1 MISQGWTQTPP
12 SGVPAS
18 ATPVPSSAEELY
30 KQLRTVGLSKSRV
43 YQVREVSL
51 DRSAVHLTLDDGTIA
66 FTEDVAGRVT
76 GAFFEGEGEILLI
89 PPDRMERTSMH
100 LFTGAAILEE
110 RFSTAYFR
118 FNDDT
123 YAELRPQL
131 VPAEH
136 TEEFLTRWSETAQNL
151 AEVDAMRLLLSFS
164 DSLPL
169 SGALPQPAPTHSDP
183 IPDRMLRARLQGQKL
198 GIFDVFYDARSPE
211 QVGLGQLRSVQGQSY
226 YDVWTSFSPG
236 SATWRS
242 AQARKEE
249 TAPDREFSVTQFKI
263 KAEVNPP
270 TTLTAEATLQLEMHR
285 GGARTLLFELS
296 RFLEVKGVEA
306 DGRAVEFIHN
316 QALEGTQ
323 LARRGNDVVA
333 VIFPQPLQAG
343 QKISLR
349 FVYGGDVLSEAGGG
363 LLYVGARG
371 TWYPNR
377 GVVMSNFDLEFHY
390 PPGWTLIATGKRMDA
405 DAPASANPAL
415 GQAAS
420 APAELV
426 SHWVTERPIPVAGF
440 NLGRYERATAHAGDV
455 AVESYATSGVEHTFP
470 KGSPVILPGPAQPS
484 PLPNQAMV
492 MPAPVPSPARNAQAV
507 ADRSAQAVDFF
518 SRRFGPYPFHDLA
531 LTQMPGDLSQGWPGL
546 IFLSSFSFLTA
557 REKAQLHLRPVDTIL
572 SNLVITHET
581 AHQWWGDLINWSS
594 YRDQW
599 IVEALANYSALM
611 LLESEDPDQFRLA
624 LAKYRDDLLEKNQ
637 DDHALME
644 AGPVTLGTRLSS
656 SRFPSG
662 YEAISYGRGTWLL
675 HMLRYMLRDAAAQK
689 TAARGGKRAQD
700 VDEPFVRALHTLRD
714 RFAGKAIT
722 TEDLLHVFE
731 EQLPP
736 SLWYEGHKSLDWFYQ
751 GWVNGTAVPRY
762 SLQNVK
768 YAPKGGSTT
777 VSGTIVQKNAPDDL
791 VTSVPIYAAVSG
803 KSVLLGRVFA
813 DGPETSFH
821 LTAPTGT
828 TKLLLDPNQTLLSRN
843 R

>member
-1 MISQGWTQTPP
+1 MISQGWTQNAPNPARGSPAP
-12 SGVPAS
+12 SPH
-18 ATPVPSSAEELY
+18 SAEELY
-30 KQLRTVGLSKSRV
+30 QQLRTVGLSKSRV

-51 DRSAVHLTLDDGTIA
+51 DRSAVHLTLEDGTIA

-76 GAFFEGEGEILLI
+76 GAFFEGEGEILLL

-110 RFSTAYFR
+110 KFSTAYFR

-123 YAELRPQL
+123 YAELQPQL

-136 TEEFLTRWSETAQNL
+136 AEEFLAQWSETAHNL
-151 AEVDAMRLLLSFS
+151 AEADAMRLLLTFS
-164 DSLPL
+164 DALPL
-169 SGALPQPAPTHSDP
+169 SGAPSQPAAAHSDP
-183 IPDRMLRARLQGQKL
+183 VPDRMLRARLHGQKL

-211 QVGLGQLRSVQGQSY
+211 QIGLGQLRSVGGQSY
-226 YDVWTSFSPG
+226 YDVWASFSPG
-236 SATWRS
+236 SATRRS

-249 TAPDREFSVTQFKI
+249 TAPDREFSVSQFKV
-263 KAEVNPP
+263 KAEVKPP
-270 TTLTAEATLQLEMHR
+270 TTLTAEATLQLEMRR
-285 GGARTLLFELS
+285 GGARALLFELS
-296 RFLEVKGVEA
+296 RFLEVKEVQA

-390 PPGWTLIATGKRMDA
+390 PAEWTLIATGKRVDV
-405 DAPASANPAL
+405 PPSPNPSD
-415 GQAAS
+415 GPAAS

-426 SHWVTERPIPVAGF
+426 SHWVSERPIPVAGF
-440 NLGRYERATAHAGDV
+440 NLGRYERATAHAGNV
-455 AVESYATSGVEHTFP
+455 TVESYATTGVEHTFP
-470 KGSPVILPGPAQPS
+470 KGSPVIFPGLPKPS
-484 PLPNQAMV
+484 PLPEQAMV
-492 MPAPVPSPARNAQAV
+492 VPAPVPSPARNAQAV
-507 ADRSAQAVDFF
+507 ADRSAQAVEFF
-518 SRRFGPYPFHDLA
+518 ARRFGPYPYDNLA

-572 SNLVITHET
+572 SNSVIAHET

-611 LLESEDPDQFRLA
+611 LLESEDPDQFHLA
-624 LAKYRDDLLEKNQ
+624 MAKYRDDLLEKNE
-637 DDHALME
+637 DEHALME
-644 AGPVTLGTRLSS
+644 AGPVTLGTRLSC
-656 SRFPSG
+656 SRFPNG
-662 YEAISYGRGTWLL
+662 YEAISYGRGTWLF
-675 HMLRYMLRDAAAQK
+675 HMLRYMLRDAAQK
-689 TAARGGKRAQD
+689 TAARGGKRGQD
-700 VDEPFVRALHTLRD
+700 ADEPFVQALHTLRD
-714 RFAGKAIT
+714 RYAGKAIT

-736 SLWYEGHKSLDWFYQ
+736 SLWYEGQKSLEWFYQ

-762 SLQNVK
+762 RLQNVK
-768 YAPKGGSTT
+768 YTPKGESTT
-777 VSGTIVQKNAPDDL
+777 ASGTIVQKDAPDDL
-791 VTSVPIYAAVSG
+791 VTPVPIYAAVPG
-803 KSVLLGRVFA
+803 KSPALLGRVFA

-821 LTAPTGT
+821 LTAPAGT